1 LHHPGRIISDNLV
14 SDAYFSLDVLDRGLS
29 SQSHSRT
36 VYANDIICW
45 SKKCQFIPTFRL
57 IEEGVD
63 RNSGLGWAVAAMLLL
78 SATAAFANPI
88 TTFNLTSTF
97 SSAIGAA
104 YGTITIDT
112 ATGTVE
118 SINLSFAGEPASATE
133 LGSTFDLVGS
143 GPNAL
148 VEFGETWGTLGFYSV
163 DILLPVNT
171 LVGYAGGPIC
181 STANPCYGGALSG
194 FAFGISGNKPYTG
207 GTLSATP
214 EAASW
219 MFVATGAVGLLTILQ
234 RRRHRPGV
242 ASLVGPGVV

>member
-1 LHHPGRIISDNLV
+1 MQATLLV
-14 SDAYFSLDVLDRGLS
+14 GQR
-29 SQSHSRT
+29 
-36 VYANDIICW
+36 
-45 SKKCQFIPTFRL
+45 
-57 IEEGVD
+57 GVD
-63 RNSGLGWAVAAMLLL
+63 RFSLVGSFKKGLIGIPVCVGAVAAMLSL
-78 SATAAFANPI
+78 SALAAYANPI

-97 SSAIGAA
+97 PSAMGAA

-118 SINLSFAGEPASATE
+118 SIDLSFAGEPASATE

-148 VEFGETWGTLGFYSV
+148 VEFGEAWGTLGFYSV
-163 DILLPVNT
+163 DILLPVNS

-194 FAFGISGNKPYTG
+194 FAYGISGNKPYTG

-214 EAASW
+214 EPSSW
-219 MFVATGAVGLLTILQ
+219 MFIAIGAVALVTILRRRQ
-234 RRRHRPGV
+234 RRRALG
-242 ASLVGPGVV
+242 

>member
-1 LHHPGRIISDNLV
+1 MQTTAFVGLKSADLFPLLG
-14 SDAYFSLDVLDRGLS
+14 SLKKVLIG
-29 SQSHSRT
+29 
-36 VYANDIICW
+36 
-45 SKKCQFIPTFRL
+45 IP
-57 IEEGVD
+57 V
-63 RNSGLGWAVAAMLLL
+63 WAGALAAMLLL

-133 LGSTFDLVGS
+133 LGSTSDLVGS

-181 STANPCYGGALSG
+181 STAYPCYGGDVSG
-194 FAFGISGNKPYTG
+194 FAYGISGDEPYTG

-214 EAASW
+214 EPASW
-219 MFVATGAVGLLTILQ
+219 MLVATGAVGLLTILH
-234 RRRHRPGV
+234 RRA
-242 ASLVGPGVV
+242 ASPVPLR